1 MAQTSGPTRG
11 QSLLCVRSSSPARIP
26 SGFLTP
32 SGPVQTPRTSW
43 TRRRPRSAALGVHLG
58 LDPGRSP
65 ARPGAAANAEPS
77 AEPGA
82 EQMGA
87 GGGRGGEGDTKGI
100 KGERSLNCGKGEKK
114 GAEIGK
120 VEVKK
125 IELLL

>member
-32 SGPVQTPRTSW
+32 SGPVPTPRTSW

-87 GGGRGGEGDTKGI
+87 GGREEGGGGHEGHQRRAVVKLWKG
-100 KGERSLNCGKGEKK
+100 GKK
-114 GAEIGK
+114 GR
-120 VEVKK
+120 
-125 IELLL
+125 